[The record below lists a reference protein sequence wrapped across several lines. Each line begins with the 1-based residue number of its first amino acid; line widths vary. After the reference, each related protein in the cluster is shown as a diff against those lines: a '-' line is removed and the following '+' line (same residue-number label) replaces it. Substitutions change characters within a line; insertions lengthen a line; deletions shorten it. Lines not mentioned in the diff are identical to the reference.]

1 MSIEHRHVKYIVKK
15 YYFLLVIFSLINDIA
30 LFNTSENKTNCLMKL
45 HSIKVYDS
53 KLLKRNKR

>member
-30 LFNTSENKTNCLMKL
+30 LFNTSENKTNYLMKL